1 MGWERGGYYTRSRKV
16 NGRVVREYVGAGR
29 VAVLAAQLDALDREQ
44 RACDADTRRTIRSD
58 LDELA
63 DSLHELNDRCELLA
77 RAALIA
83 AGFRQHNRGEWR
95 RKRDHQT
102 IARPALDP
110 ADGGGEAGGPAAHPE
125 RG

>member
-1 MGWERGGYYTRSRKV
+1 
-16 NGRVVREYVGAGR
+16 